1 MVRGIFFDRVL
12 SKKIFDIKN
21 KKNLSVVDENLLK
34 AKKLLSYNKKLK
46 DFYLQKTSLVTKDLI
61 GQRIFVHTGKEIVS
75 LKITPPMVGYKVG
88 EFFFVKKINKTNK

>member
-61 GQRIFVHTGKEIVS
+61 GQRIFVHTGKEIFL
-75 LKITPPMVGYKVG
+75 LK
-88 EFFFVKKINKTNK
+88 